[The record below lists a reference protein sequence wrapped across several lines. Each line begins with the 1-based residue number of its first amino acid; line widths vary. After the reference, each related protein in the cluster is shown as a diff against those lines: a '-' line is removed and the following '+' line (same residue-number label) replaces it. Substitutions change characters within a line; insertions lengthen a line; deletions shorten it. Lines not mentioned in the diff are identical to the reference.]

1 MQKTHPAGNNE
12 KLEQGALILMEKLLK
27 KGYRASIVEDSFRE
41 YSVKVSVEGKGSVC
55 VYYSPSK
62 DSFKITLKE
71 IKDEKDAH
79 DISLLWD
86 SKKKKSVKDSVYSD
100 KGYEADVD
108 GSYFSSITSWA
119 SIIRKDGRIIE
130 ELSGI
135 VDTSNI
141 KNSHQIAGEIKA
153 VIETVK
159 YCQRNKIRKLRL
171 YYDYN
176 GLKYWA
182 KGIWR
187 AKIFIT
193 QYYQNFMKD
202 VKIDIDWVKIESHT
216 GVYWNELA
224 DKLAKKTIEKSI
236 KS

>member
-1 MQKTHPAGNNE
+1 MQKTRQADNNE
-12 KLEQGALILMEKLLK
+12 KLEKGALILIEKLLK
-27 KGYRASIVEDSFRE
+27 KGYRASILEDSFRE
-41 YSVKVSVEGKGSVC
+41 YSVKVAVEGKGNAC

-62 DSFKITLKE
+62 DTYKITLKE

-79 DISLLWD
+79 EISLLWE
-86 SKKKKSVKDSVYSD
+86 SKKKISVKDSVYTN

-108 GSYFSSITSWA
+108 GSYFNELTSWA
-119 SIIRKDGRIIE
+119 SIIRKDGSIIS
-130 ELSGI
+130 ELSGL

-159 YCQRNKIRKLRL
+159 FCHKNKIKKIRL

-202 VKIDIDWVKIESHT
+202 VKIEIDWVKIESHT

-224 DKLAKKTIEKSI
+224 DKLAKKAIEKSI
-236 KS
+236 KP

>member
-1 MQKTHPAGNNE
+1 MQKPQSSGNQE
-12 KLEQGALILMEKLLK
+12 KLEKGALLLMEKLLK
-27 KGYRASIVEDSFRE
+27 KGYRASIDEDTFRE
-41 YSVKVSVEGKGSVC
+41 YSVKVAVEDKGNVC

-62 DSFKITLKE
+62 DAYKITLKE
-71 IKDEKDAH
+71 IKDENTAH
-79 DISLLWD
+79 EISNLWE
-86 SKKKKSVKDSVYSD
+86 SKKKKSIKDSVYAD

-108 GSYFSSITSWA
+108 GSYFSEVTSWA
-119 SIIRKDGRIIE
+119 SIIRKDGEIIA
-130 ELSGI
+130 ELSGL
-135 VDTSNI
+135 VDTTGI

-153 VIETVK
+153 VIETIK
-159 YCQRNKIRKLRL
+159 YCRNNKIKKLRL

-224 DKLAKKTIEKSI
+224 DKLAKKEIQRAISN
-236 KS
+236 

>member
-1 MQKTHPAGNNE
+1 MQKHPTDNYE

-27 KGYRASIVEDSFRE
+27 KGYRASILEDSFRE
-41 YSVKVSVEGKGSVC
+41 YSVKVSVEEKGNVV

-62 DSFKITLKE
+62 DTFKITLKE

-79 DISLLWD
+79 DISLLWE
-86 SKKKKSVKDSVYSD
+86 SKKKKSVKDSVYTD
-100 KGYEADVD
+100 KGFEADVD
-108 GSYFSSITSWA
+108 GSYFSNITSWA
-119 SIIRKDGRIIE
+119 SIIRKDGKIIE

-159 YCQRNKIRKLRL
+159 YCQRSKIKKLRL

-182 KGIWR
+182 KG
-187 AKIFIT
+187 
-193 QYYQNFMKD
+193 
-202 VKIDIDWVKIESHT
+202 
-216 GVYWNELA
+216 L
-224 DKLAKKTIEKSI
+224 
-236 KS
+236 